1 MVTTG
6 AFLFLYPCSGI
17 PINASTTAAVGSGV
31 QLACNITGPVVWRKN
46 GNPVMTSSRVV
57 IGPQQK
63 LYILSVQL
71 GDEGEYGCDGGGRW
85 MNTFLQVIG
94 ESTHQVWG
102 CILVPSPSHMVP
114 PPHLM
119 ASLIP
124 SVKPTINSQSS
135 FFFGSPGTTVM
146 LPCQASGRP
155 RPQVSWVW
163 QGRVLQG
170 DEHYGV
176 LYNGSL
182 VVYWV
187 DEGDGGEYGC
197 IAQNTA
203 GTALSTITLV
213 VG

>member
-6 AFLFLYPCSGI
+6 AFLFLHPCSGI

-102 CILVPSPSHMVP
+102 CSFVPSPSHMVP
-114 PPHLM
+114 SPPSDGLFNTFSETHHQLTVQLLLWKSRNYCH
-119 ASLIP
+119 ATVPGLWQATPPGVVGVAGACP
-124 SVKPTINSQSS
+124 SRGRALWCVVQWQ
-135 FFFGSPGTTVM
+135 
-146 LPCQASGRP
+146 PC
-155 RPQVSWVW
+155 
-163 QGRVLQG
+163 
-170 DEHYGV
+170 GV
-176 LYNGSL
+176 L
-182 VVYWV
+182 
-187 DEGDGGEYGC
+187 GG
-197 IAQNTA
+197 
-203 GTALSTITLV
+203 
-213 VG
+213 